1 MLVYIFFNK
10 KTGNT
15 STQAGTEIAKNQ
27 ELANEFHRLITRE
40 FKKHK
45 IYSSLRYNIW
55 DADLEDIQSIIK
67 YSKGA
72 KFVRDLLILTANIL
86 RLFR

>member
-27 ELANEFHRLITRE
+27 ELANEFHRLITRG